1 MVITKDMLI
10 DAIKEGISLDDICIL
25 FNEALDTV
33 EFERENDLKR
43 KALMDGMM
51 AYVGRDHK
59 LWTAVDP
66 WDVLETLED
75 VLTDL
80 MDDTCEV
87 NNCTEQNC
95 SCEDSCSCEP
105 KIVGKI
111 KSYDENGK
119 SVVRDITADEAN
131 EVLAGFLG
139 SLGLR

>member
-25 FNEALDTV
+25 FNEALDTIR
-33 EFERENDLKR
+33 FERENDPKR

-51 AYVGRDHK
+51 AYVGPDHK

-80 MDDTCEV
+80 MDDTCDV
-87 NNCTEQNC
+87 DNCTEQNC

-111 KSYDENGK
+111 KSFDENGK

>member
-1 MVITKDMLI
+1 MVITKEMLI
-10 DAIKEGISLDDICIL
+10 KALRSGMTADDFRELMDAAISDIDKEDI
-25 FNEALDTV
+25 
-33 EFERENDLKR
+33 RR

-59 LWTAVDP
+59 LWTDVDP

-80 MDDTCEV
+80 MDDTCDV
-87 NNCTEQNC
+87 DNCTEQNC

>member
-1 MVITKDMLI
+1 MVITKEMLI
-10 DAIKEGISLDDICIL
+10 KALRSGMTADDFRELMDAAVNDIKHED
-25 FNEALDTV
+25 V
-33 EFERENDLKR
+33 RR

-59 LWTAVDP
+59 LWTDVDP

-80 MDDTCEV
+80 MDDTCDV
-87 NNCTEQNC
+87 DNCTEQNC

>member
-1 MVITKDMLI
+1 MVITKEMLI
-10 DAIKEGISLDDICIL
+10 KALRSGMTADDFRELVDAAIDDI
-25 FNEALDTV
+25 D
-33 EFERENDLKR
+33 REDVRR

-80 MDDTCEV
+80 MDDTCDV
-87 NNCTEQNC
+87 DNCTEQNC

-119 SVVRDITADEAN
+119 SVVRNITADEAN
-131 EVLAGFLG
+131 KVLAEFLG

>member
-1 MVITKDMLI
+1 MVITKEMLI
-10 DAIKEGISLDDICIL
+10 KALRSGMTADDFRELMDAAINDVKHEDI
-25 FNEALDTV
+25 
-33 EFERENDLKR
+33 RR

-80 MDDTCEV
+80 MDDTCDV
-87 NNCTEQNC
+87 DNCTEQNC
-95 SCEDSCSCEP
+95 SCEGNCSCEP

-131 EVLAGFLG
+131 KVLAEFLG
-139 SLGLR
+139 NLGLR

>member
-1 MVITKDMLI
+1 MVITKEMLI
-10 DAIKEGISLDDICIL
+10 KALRSGMTADDFRELVDAAISDIDKEDI
-25 FNEALDTV
+25 
-33 EFERENDLKR
+33 RR

-51 AYVGRDHK
+51 AYVGRDHE

-80 MDDTCEV
+80 MDDTCDV
-87 NNCTEQNC
+87 DNCTEQNC

-111 KSYDENGK
+111 KSYDEKGNPLI
-119 SVVRDITADEAN
+119 RDITADEAS

>member
-1 MVITKDMLI
+1 MVITKEMLI
-10 DAIKEGISLDDICIL
+10 KALRSGMTADDFRELVDAAISDIDKEDI
-25 FNEALDTV
+25 
-33 EFERENDLKR
+33 RR

-59 LWTAVDP
+59 LWTDVDP

-80 MDDTCEV
+80 MDDTCDV
-87 NNCTEQNC
+87 DNCTEQNC

>member
-1 MVITKDMLI
+1 MVITKEMLI
-10 DAIKEGISLDDICIL
+10 KAIRSGMTADDFRELVDAAISDIDKEDI
-25 FNEALDTV
+25 
-33 EFERENDLKR
+33 RR

-59 LWTAVDP
+59 LWTDVDP

-80 MDDTCEV
+80 MDDTCDV
-87 NNCTEQNC
+87 DNCTEQNC

>member
-1 MVITKDMLI
+1 MVITKEMLI
-10 DAIKEGISLDDICIL
+10 KALRSGMTADDFRELMDAAISDIDKEDI
-25 FNEALDTV
+25 
-33 EFERENDLKR
+33 RR

-80 MDDTCEV
+80 MDDTCDV
-87 NNCTEQNC
+87 DNCTEQNC

>member
-1 MVITKDMLI
+1 MVITKEMLI
-10 DAIKEGISLDDICIL
+10 KALKSGMTADDFRELMDAAIEDI
-25 FNEALDTV
+25 D
-33 EFERENDLKR
+33 REDVRR

-80 MDDTCEV
+80 MDDTCDV
-87 NNCTEQNC
+87 DNCTEQNC

-111 KSYDENGK
+111 KSYDEKGNPLI
-119 SVVRDITADEAN
+119 RDITADEAS

>member
-1 MVITKDMLI
+1 MVITKEMLI
-10 DAIKEGISLDDICIL
+10 KALRSGMTADDFRELMDAAISDFD
-25 FNEALDTV
+25 NEDV
-33 EFERENDLKR
+33 RR

-80 MDDTCEV
+80 MDDTCDV
-87 NNCTEQNC
+87 DNCTEQNC

>member
-1 MVITKDMLI
+1 MITKDLI
-10 DAIKEGISLDDICIL
+10 VSAIKGGLTPADI
-25 FNEALDTV
+25 V
-33 EFERENDLKR
+33 ELVQAAVNDIELEKQNNIRR

-51 AYVGRDHK
+51 TYVGRDHD
-59 LWTAVDP
+59 LWNHVDP

-75 VLTDL
+75 VLTNL
-80 MDDTCEV
+80 MDDTCDV
-87 NNCTEQNC
+87 DNCTEQNC
-95 SCEDSCSCEP
+95 SCEGNCSCEP

-119 SVVRDITADEAN
+119 SVVRNITADEAN

>member
-1 MVITKDMLI
+1 MVITKEMLI
-10 DAIKEGISLDDICIL
+10 KALKSGMTADDFRELVEAAVNDIKHED
-25 FNEALDTV
+25 V
-33 EFERENDLKR
+33 RR

-80 MDDTCEV
+80 MDDTCDV
-87 NNCTEQNC
+87 DNCTEQNC
-95 SCEDSCSCEP
+95 SCEDSCLCEP

>member
-1 MVITKDMLI
+1 MLI
-10 DAIKEGISLDDICIL
+10 KALRSGMTADDFRELVEAAIDDVKQEDI
-25 FNEALDTV
+25 
-33 EFERENDLKR
+33 RR

-59 LWTAVDP
+59 LWDAVDP

-80 MDDTCEV
+80 MDDTCDV
-87 NNCTEQNC
+87 DNCTEQNC
-95 SCEDSCSCEP
+95 SCGNDCSCEP

-111 KSYDENGK
+111 KSYDKDGN

-131 EVLAGFLG
+131 EVLTGFLG

>member
-59 LWTAVDP
+59 LWTDVDP

-80 MDDTCEV
+80 MDDTCDV
-87 NNCTEQNC
+87 DNCTEQNC

-111 KSYDENGK
+111 KSFDENGK

>member
-1 MVITKDMLI
+1 MVITKEMLI
-10 DAIKEGISLDDICIL
+10 KALRSGMTADDFRELMDAAISDIDKED
-25 FNEALDTV
+25 V
-33 EFERENDLKR
+33 RR

-59 LWTAVDP
+59 LWTDVDP

-80 MDDTCEV
+80 MDDTCDV
-87 NNCTEQNC
+87 DNCTEQNC